1 MIEMLIVIAMI
12 AVLGLIAV
20 PALKENMLRRQV
32 KEGLLLAN
40 VAKDGVQKTYGAT
53 GKMPANNADAGVP
66 EPAKIV
72 GNLVSEVNVAQ
83 GAVTVTFGNNAGK
96 SLEGRKV
103 TLRPAV
109 VPNTP
114 VVPIAWICH
123 QVAVPKGMQVLGS
136 DETDIEMSWLP
147 AECRS
152 AESK

>member
-12 AVLGLIAV
+12 AILGLIAV

-40 VAKDGVQKTYGAT
+40 VARDGVQKAYGAS
-53 GKMPANNADAGVP
+53 GKMPANNADAGLP
-66 EPAKIV
+66 EPTKII
-72 GNLVSEVNVAQ
+72 GNLVSGVSVNQ

-96 SLEGRKV
+96 SLEGRRV

-109 VPNTP
+109 VPGTP

-123 QVAVPKGMQVLGS
+123 QVAVPKGMEVLGA
-136 DETDIEMSWLP
+136 DETDIEMGWLP
-147 AECRS
+147 VECRS
-152 AESK
+152 AEAK

>member
-40 VAKDGVQKTYGAT
+40 VAKDGVQKNYGAT
-53 GKMPANNADAGVP
+53 GKMPANNADAGLP
-66 EPAKIV
+66 EPAKII